1 MIFSPVVTVG
11 LTRPLV
17 VCLLAGSLGGCY
29 TLGGGSGSS
38 APTPT
43 PTTPTPAK
51 FSPFSGTVTSKGV
64 ITQAVTNVY
73 TNASTLTVETKEQP
87 AQIESCVQAPDPTT
101 KKQRLDLRAGGYGYF
116 GTNEGVIESN
126 GSAVKGSAVHSS
138 STWAVYT
145 NTPGSRLD
153 MSLGAPSLQHS
164 YVGVASL
171 GKRAAGSTGAM
182 YSYSAGFFG
191 GESTTNMPTS
201 GKAEYAGTFE
211 GFEERTV
218 NGSELTKSSISGKAN
233 LAVDFGANT
242 VRGRI
247 DEINNHS
254 VGPVKVATEYSV
266 GYNGSISNSSFVGT
280 AWLTQKNT
288 DMPLNGFSQ
297 NSGTL
302 QGGFFGPGAAEAAGA
317 LGVSATSESQKY
329 LVTGAFGA
337 KKK

>member
-1 MIFSPVVTVG
+1 MVFLPFDRVG
-11 LTRPLV
+11 LTRPFV

-29 TLGGGSGSS
+29 TLGGGAGKS
-38 APTPT
+38 AASPS
-43 PTTPTPAK
+43 TPTPAK
-51 FSPFSGTVTSKGV
+51 FASFSGTVTSKGV
-64 ITQAVTNVY
+64 ITQAVTNQVAG
-73 TNASTLTVETKEQP
+73 TSTLTVETKDLP
-87 AQIESCVQAPDPTT
+87 AQIETFVQPPDPTT
-101 KKQRLDLRAGGYGYF
+101 KQQRVDFRAGGYGYF
-116 GTNEGVIESN
+116 GTDEGKVEHS
-126 GSAVKGSAVHSS
+126 GAAVRGSAVHSAD
-138 STWAVYT
+138 TWVIYT

-153 MSLGAPSLQHS
+153 TSLGAPSLQHS

-171 GKRAAGSTGAM
+171 GKRAAGSSGSM

-191 GESTTNMPTS
+191 GESTANMPVS

-211 GFEERTV
+211 GFQETSV
-218 NGSELTKSSISGKAN
+218 NGSELVKSNISGKAN

-247 DEINNHS
+247 DDINNHS
-254 VGPVKVATEYSV
+254 AGPVKVATEYSV
-266 GYNGSISNSSFVGT
+266 GYNGSISKSSFTGMS
-280 AWLTQKNT
+280 WLTQKNS

-317 LGVSATSESQKY
+317 VGVSAASESKKY
-329 LVTGAFGA
+329 LITGAFGA